1 MFIKHLLIPIQ
12 IRRLLN
18 NKKND
23 IGQYKQE
30 QLKIE
35 NKNNIKN
42 AVVIGTG
49 SAGLFCAYTLSK
61 KRVKVHIIERGE
73 RVEDRVKTIDK
84 FKTNGILNPNS
95 NIQFG
100 EGELEHFLMA
110 NLLQEAKI
118 KEVEKYLGYLQKM
131 ALQRISYIHKCPMQA
146 QTCLGK

>member
-1 MFIKHLLIPIQ
+1 MCIYSF
-12 IRRLLN
+12 
-18 NKKND
+18 
-23 IGQYKQE
+23 
-30 QLKIE
+30 
-35 NKNNIKN
+35 
-42 AVVIGTG
+42 
-49 SAGLFCAYTLSK
+49 K

-118 KEVEKYLGYLQKM
+118 KEVEKYLGYL
-131 ALQRISYIHKCPMQA
+131 
-146 QTCLGK
+146 